1 MSAFSNS
8 SAGAIQ
14 YVDGISD
21 QDLPQW
27 DDAFTGSPFAGY
39 FRSVWVPAQISWAR
53 YVVQWNVMTEASNG
67 PNGNGDYREQFEAWL
82 EDVHSMG
89 LKALVGLTSYTG
101 VYPTS
106 TGAYQLQLEEVL
118 RVARA
123 AGEVIGSLEAW
134 NEPNSQG
141 RLSATTAA
149 ELANTAHGV
158 CLTNGCVVIAG
169 DFADLTALDSYEA
182 AYVKALSFTPT
193 AWGVHPYNA
202 VREHTDAR
210 LLAFKRGLPGEGA
223 GARIWFTEVGAYY
236 CLRGVVRGEPV
247 QASDATYLAGTL
259 IHDTVIAPVHVF
271 YYGFLAGDRAPAKC
285 SADGGADT
293 ELYSYNDRAR
303 LAAGS
308 ILASANALEAEASNA
323 ILTPSGE
330 LSVLAAD
337 GNRQSVSFLSDQRW
351 WIEVFNITGDP
362 LGRLGAHNPVG
373 PRRP

>member
-1 MSAFSNS
+1 M
-8 SAGAIQ
+8 
-14 YVDGISD
+14 DGISD

-27 DDAFTGSPFAGY
+27 DDSFSGSPFADY

-82 EDVHSMG
+82 EDVRGMD

-106 TGAYQLQLEEVL
+106 PADYRLRLEEVL
-118 RVARA
+118 HAARA
-123 AGEVIGSLEAW
+123 SGETIGSLEAW

-141 RLSATTAA
+141 RLAAASAA
-149 ELANTAHGV
+149 ELANTANTV
-158 CLTNGCVVIAG
+158 CAGNGCTVIAG
-169 DFADLTALDSYEA
+169 DFADRMSLDAYEA
-182 AYVKALSFTPT
+182 AYVRALSFTPT

-202 VREHTDAR
+202 VSEHSDAR
-210 LLAFKRGLPGEGA
+210 LVAFKRGLPGEGA

-236 CLRGVVRGEPV
+236 CSHGVVRGESQ
-247 QASDATYLAGTL
+247 QASDASYLANTL
-259 IHDTVIAPVHVF
+259 IHDSTIAPVHVF

-285 SADGGADT
+285 SPDGGADT
-293 ELYSYNDRAR
+293 ELYSYDDRAR
-303 LAAGS
+303 SAAGS
-308 ILASANALEAEASNA
+308 ILTNANSLKAEVSNP

-337 GNRQSVSFLSDQRW
+337 ANRQAVSFLSDQW
-351 WIEVFNITGDP
+351 WWMEVFKITG
-362 LGRLGAHNPVG
+362 GARL
-373 PRRP
+373 